1 MADGLQIG
9 QRIQLKSATSED
21 EWYPSRVE
29 DLTEATV
36 VVGAPLKGGAVV
48 LFPVGGALDC
58 QYAKDDAFYSF
69 HTTVL
74 ERRRHPLPVLVLRRP
89 DAVRRLQ
96 RRQMYRLPVV
106 LPVVY
111 KPVGSEEAH
120 KGNTVDLSG
129 GGLCLASDQRLERGT
144 ELELS
149 FSMPDGCEI
158 TGRGRVVLVNEGR
171 DGQGPPRYL
180 HGVAFQELPEAVQER
195 IVSFIFAEQ
204 RERRRRQAG
213 LA

>member
-9 QRIQLKSATSED
+9 QRIQLKAATSD
-21 EWYPSRVE
+21 NEWYPSRVE

-36 VVGAPLKGGAVV
+36 VVGAPLKGGVV
-48 LFPVGGALDC
+48 VPFPVGGVLDC
-58 QYAKDDAFYSF
+58 QYAKDDAFYGF
-69 HTTVL
+69 QTTVL
-74 ERRRHPLPVLVLRRP
+74 ERRRHPLPILVLRRP
-89 DAVRRLQ
+89 KTVQRFQ
-96 RRQMYRLPVV
+96 RRRMYRLPVV

-111 KPVGSEEAH
+111 KPVDGEETH
-120 KGNTVDLSG
+120 KGNTLDLSG
-129 GGLCLASDQRLERGT
+129 GGLCLATDERLERDT

-149 FSMPDGCEI
+149 FALSDGYAVEA
-158 TGRGRVVLVNEGR
+158 RGRVVLVNESR

-180 HGVAFQELPEAVQER
+180 HGVAFRELPEAIQER

-213 LA
+213 LT